1 MSTLR
6 QHLGAAGEREAEDF
20 LNQRGLTLVERNY
33 QCRGGEIDLV
43 MLDRSDGNIEVLVFV
58 EVRLRGRGAHA
69 DSLDSVDRAKQGK
82 LIAAARHY
90 LMSHPEWGEHP
101 CRFDVLGLDP
111 DAHGLRWVQHAFE
124 TTD

>member
-1 MSTLR
+1 MSTTR

-33 QCRGGEIDLV
+33 RCRSGEIDLV
-43 MLDRSDGNIEVLVFV
+43 MLDSSDDSVDVLVFV

-69 DSLDSVDRAKQGK
+69 DSLDSVDQGK
-82 LIAAARHY
+82 QRKLITAARHY
-90 LMSHPEWGEHP
+90 LMSRPEWSEHP

-111 DAHGLRWVQHAFE
+111 DAQGLRWVRHAFE